1 MLPRGYIFS
10 KLCFLVSFGLRM
22 VIEKEIAG
30 TLTNDPSLPQ
40 KPSLGNP
47 QQGVLGEQRLWLA
60 YFFLQ
65 TIQLLEK

>member
-1 MLPRGYIFS
+1 
-10 KLCFLVSFGLRM
+10 M

-47 QQGVLGEQRLWLA
+47 QQGVLGERRLWLE